1 MAHYSIELF
10 KSSINEHRVLNE
22 TLRLQILENTICVLN
37 KYFLHKPVTSLY
49 ITGSLIQ
56 ANRFKQ
62 RSDIDIAVEG
72 LQSNIYFSCISE
84 LEGLLNRHV
93 EIIEL
98 ENCRFANKIK
108 ETGLK
113 II

>member
-1 MAHYSIELF
+1 
-10 KSSINEHRVLNE
+10 
-22 TLRLQILENTICVLN
+22 
-37 KYFLHKPVTSLY
+37 
-49 ITGSLIQ
+49 
-56 ANRFKQ
+56 
-62 RSDIDIAVEG
+62 
-72 LQSNIYFSCISE
+72 
-84 LEGLLNRHV
+84 LLNRHV